1 MKRKKMPHLLQGEF
15 SLLKKKIKKEY
26 RSKLQL
32 LKSDD
37 VWYKI
42 VIEGAEKDFE
52 FLNIKDFVPTDLREM
67 HDYISPSKEQLSFA
81 TEKYGEFTPFILVL
95 EFLLIPL
102 YEKAYTKAIKELEIE
117 I

>member
-1 MKRKKMPHLLQGEF
+1 ME
-15 SLLKKKIKKEY
+15 
-26 RSKLQL
+26 
-32 LKSDD
+32 SDD

-42 VIEGAEKDFE
+42 VIEGAERNFE

-67 HDYISPSKEQLSFA
+67 YDYISPTKEQLSFV
-81 TEKYGEFTPFILVL
+81 TEKYGEYTVFTVVL

-102 YEKAYTKAIKELEIE
+102 YEKVYTKAIKELEIE